1 VLRLLDRRAD
11 GHRLFEV
18 GSYADLDLE
27 ALVPMLDRAWRLD
40 YAGAARLDFD
50 AAVLRR
56 MMRDPWW
63 VAVLAVDG
71 DGRPSAFELALERT
85 LHVKG
90 RTLDAFYAS
99 VLTVSA
105 DHRRQGLGRFI
116 LEGINR
122 LVFAERG
129 SDVILSTFHEGHSGS
144 PAVQSTFDRIPGWG
158 VVRFH
163 RTPIWSRR
171 LDRDPLPPLDPA
183 PVVEVL
189 DARSGRESRIDLGA
203 LEAQIRATFSASF
216 AFSESLGA
224 QYLAPSDGT
233 SGLLLY
239 GEGSQTGS
247 AAARDPRITPS
258 LCGFNILPMAIE
270 DHRLRPVGQLQ
281 LLHAPG
287 ATEERIGTIV
297 HHLATFLAAR
307 GCFVMTA
314 LEMGVVSHAVLER
327 LGFAAT
333 DTTIAFAARGP
344 KRNLEPFEGLRPP
357 FFLDFT

>member
-1 VLRLLDRRAD
+1 VLRLLGQRAD

-18 GSYADLDLE
+18 GSYADLDLDT
-27 ALVPMLDRAWRLD
+27 LVPMLDRAWRLD

-50 AAVLRR
+50 GAVLRK

-71 DGRPSAFELALERT
+71 DGKPSAFELALERT
-85 LHVKG
+85 LYVKG
-90 RTLDAFYAS
+90 RTLHAFYAS

-105 DHRRQGLGRFI
+105 DHRSQGLGR
-116 LEGINR
+116 LVLGGINR

-129 SDVILSTFHEGHSGS
+129 ADVIVSTFHEGHSGS

-183 PVVEVL
+183 PAVEAL
-189 DARSGRESRIDLGA
+189 EPATGRGTPLDLGA
-203 LEAQIRATFSASF
+203 LEAQIRAAFSASF
-216 AFSESLGA
+216 ALSESLGA
-224 QYLAPSDGT
+224 QYLAPEDGT

-239 GEGSQTGS
+239 QED
-247 AAARDPRITPS
+247 A

-287 ATEERIGTIV
+287 ASEERIGTIV
-297 HHLATFLAAR
+297 HHLATVLAAR

-314 LEMGVVSHAVLER
+314 LEMGVVTRAVLEQ
-327 LGFAAT
+327 LGFAPT
-333 DTTIAFAARGP
+333 DTAIAFAARGP
-344 KRNLEPFEGLRPP
+344 KRNLEPFEDLRPP